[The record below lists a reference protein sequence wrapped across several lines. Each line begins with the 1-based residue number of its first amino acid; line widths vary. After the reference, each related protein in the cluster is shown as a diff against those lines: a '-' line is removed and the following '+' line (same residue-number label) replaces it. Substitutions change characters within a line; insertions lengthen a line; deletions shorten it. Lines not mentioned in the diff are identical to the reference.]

1 MPGTDSD
8 TRKSSRNNKSPITFS
23 STDDQKGNSTGPNHL
38 EEQSTSTDE
47 LADGF
52 LYATKSIDEEDE
64 QTAPSPKNLP
74 WKKPPLALLP
84 LRIRGS
90 NFILDPSRFTFSR
103 KQKQSKKKRFHNQRT
118 AAAAASST
126 RQNSNSRN
134 DKDDEFDIDSDDFSP
149 LLQTCFSN
157 IQDYSY
163 LHQHS
168 PLAKNIRQRSRSS
181 DQPLLNNKY
190 TYIDSNEH
198 SASDY
203 NNNSNNNQYSY
214 SYTNNKNNAHR
225 PANLNLDDLIGTK
238 KLSEDEDDISYDAS
252 THMETTPKELHIHT
266 KTLSSRDLDQ
276 EYIQRVHS
284 TLANSH
290 SFANANNPSSE
301 TEESI
306 MTRGMMKILRCITH
320 NPLSKFIFRLPT
332 LADTYQ
338 SQTSNAFFL
347 MNIILEHPKM
357 SFGGLV
363 ASAIVLDLIFILPGY
378 LLAMLITEWGVYF
391 CIGTFV
397 LMMGRFVLRM
407 IAFPGATPRLKSD
420 VEGEFQKYSVR
431 MLENAVEAIGEL
443 ALLIIS
449 KENDALL
456 NGNGDKAE
464 RMLGKTYGRYDV
476 IPLWKKVW
484 QYRDRVLGMYHDV
497 LYCLLV
503 QGGEGNRSG
512 SGGNGLTKFGN
523 NPLEGDIGKMLDV
536 SEKAKLNG
544 KKIFAAL
551 KKVLDDLQRLESS
564 AGDYLNSSMNTI
576 DAKTV
581 TPDGIRAAQRLFV
594 SVSELGDCLLSLAPD
609 KSNRGGRNSGEDD
622 SDDDAS
628 QESEI
633 NGRRKPLVAQGMDS
647 VKAAINGI
655 LETIDPP
662 PLHTIFGLDVLRGA
676 LLSRYRGAKQ
686 IWIPRPKSQ
695 GGGYID
701 AIHLPSSGVSRKTS
715 NGDRIEKA
723 VMFCNPNAGLVE
735 VSMGF
740 SLISGNVSDPTSLVL
755 EFSCWADYYLHHGYD
770 VILFN
775 YTGYGRSHAG
785 NRKTK
790 ADLARGIHIFRRMF
804 SSTFFGF
811 KPSPASLKADATTTA
826 SHIIENLRVDK
837 FLIHGESIGGMAAS
851 GAANV
856 ISNRKYV
863 DSNSLPVTY
872 PTLLICDRTFCNLNA
887 TAFRLVGSWTQYVIP
902 LITPLWNTNV
912 AGDFTSARCRKVVA
926 QDAQDIIIH
935 DASSLK
941 KGISTAKEFT
951 KGETKGLGTF
961 GDEPLTYRMADLENV
976 GVRESKYAKFPSKMK
991 LQAPVWP
998 ADKHIDLPEAFH
1010 FAACARRIGKVA
1022 TKIRKQKLLKS
1033 TENFED
1039 EEEGIEIT
1047 AVFSRDT
1054 DQQTPESNQNEDA
1067 NIILQIWDT
1076 LGLCDGLT
1084 GLPLGAAVK
1093 DGYDSTIDWLSGMVT
1108 LGSQRV
1114 VLAAEKRC
1122 KTSQSKHI
1130 SFENVTVEDQ
1140 DFEVS
1145 FAPISDSSGTPPL
1158 PLPYVSQ
1165 ALQAV
1170 VDSCDAIST
1179 DDNPIKIGKYGVFAL
1194 SSFTSTYLKLF
1205 YFDWFSTKR
1214 A

>member
-1 MPGTDSD
+1 
-8 TRKSSRNNKSPITFS
+8 
-23 STDDQKGNSTGPNHL
+23 
-38 EEQSTSTDE
+38 
-47 LADGF
+47 
-52 LYATKSIDEEDE
+52 
-64 QTAPSPKNLP
+64 LP
-74 WKKPPLALLP
+74 
-84 LRIRGS
+84 
-90 NFILDPSRFTFSR
+90 
-103 KQKQSKKKRFHNQRT
+103 
-118 AAAAASST
+118 
-126 RQNSNSRN
+126 NSNSHN
-134 DKDDEFDIDSDDFSP
+134 DKDDEFDIDGEDSSP

-157 IQDYSY
+157 IQDYSF
-163 LHQHS
+163 LHSHS
-168 PLAKNIRQRSRSS
+168 PLANNNRQRSRSS
-181 DQPLLNNKY
+181 EQPLLNNKY
-190 TYIDSNEH
+190 TYIDSDSYEY
-198 SASDY
+198 SDSDY
-203 NNNSNNNQYSY
+203 NNSNNNNNNYHQYSY
-214 SYTNNKNNAHR
+214 SYTNNKKNSHR
-225 PANLNLDDLIGTK
+225 PANLNLDDLIGTNI
-238 KLSEDEDDISYDAS
+238 LSEDEDDISYDAS
-252 THMETTPKELHIHT
+252 THSHKGMETTPKELHIHT
-266 KTLSSRDLDQ
+266 NTTPSGEELDQ
-276 EYIQRVHS
+276 EFIQRIHS
-284 TLANSH
+284 NLANSH
-290 SFANANNPSSE
+290 SKTNANNSSSPTE
-301 TEESI
+301 TEASI

-332 LADTYQ
+332 LADACQCQ
-338 SQTSNAFFL
+338 SQTSNTFVLFL
-347 MNIILEHPKM
+347 ITNILEHPKM
-357 SFGGLV
+357 TFGGLV

-407 IAFPGATPRLKSD
+407 IAFPGATPRLKGE
-420 VEGEFQKYSVR
+420 VEMEFQKYSVR

-443 ALLIIS
+443 ALLIVS

-456 NGNGDKAE
+456 NGNGNENGNGVKAE

-497 LYCLLV
+497 LHCLLV
-503 QGGEGNRSG
+503 QGGEGNRSSE
-512 SGGNGLTKFGN
+512 SGDNGLTKFGN
-523 NPLEGDIGKMLDV
+523 NRMEGDIGKLLDV
-536 SEKAKLNG
+536 SERAKLDG
-544 KKIFAAL
+544 KEIVAAL
-551 KKVLDDLQRLESS
+551 KKVLDDLERLESS

-594 SVSELGDCLLSLAPD
+594 SVTELGDCLLSLAD
-609 KSNRGGRNSGEDD
+609 SSTGGGRNSGEDD
-622 SDDDAS
+622 GDDDAS

-633 NGRRKPLVAQGMDS
+633 NGRRKPVLTQGLDS

-662 PLHTIFGLDVLRGA
+662 PLHTIFGLDALRGSM
-676 LLSRYRGAKQ
+676 LSRYRGAKQ

-695 GGGYID
+695 GGGHID
-701 AIHLPSSGVSRKTS
+701 AIHLPSSDVSRKTS
-715 NGDRIEKA
+715 NRDSIEKA

-735 VSMGF
+735 VAMGF
-740 SLISGNVSDPTSLVL
+740 SLISGNVADPTSL
-755 EFSCWADYYLHHGYD
+755 EFTCWADYYLHHGYD

-785 NRKTK
+785 SRKTK

-811 KPSPASLKADATTTA
+811 KPSPASLKADATATA
-826 SHIIENLRVDK
+826 SHIIEKLRVDK

-887 TAFRLVGSWTQYVIP
+887 TAFRLVGSWTQHVIP

-926 QDAQDIIIH
+926 QDAQDVIIH

-961 GDEPLTYRMADLENV
+961 GDAPLTYRMADLENV
-976 GVRESKYAKFPSKMK
+976 GVQESTYAKFPAKIQ

-1033 TENFED
+1033 TEKFED

-1054 DQQTPESNQNEDA
+1054 DQQTPASNQNEDVD
-1067 NIILQIWDT
+1067 IILQVWDT

-1093 DGYDSTIDWLSGMVT
+1093 DGYDSTMDWLSGMVT

-1122 KTSQSKHI
+1122 KSSQSKHI

-1145 FAPISDSSGTPPL
+1145 FAPILESSGTPPF

-1170 VDSCDAIST
+1170 VESCDAIS
-1179 DDNPIKIGKYGVFAL
+1179 DDNPIKIVQNELEYCIKMFQYIQERISSKQSVINAL
-1194 SSFTSTYLKLF
+1194 QVAHFKDT
-1205 YFDWFSTKR
+1205 FDDFSTGRFLNLQCGHNNQYSNKER
-1214 A
+1214 SELTAILTEAIESESSLA